1 MLAVTDNMHER
12 FVSTGI
18 VMRGKTPDQSTND
31 AFGRIVR
38 DLKVAPIA
46 QVDAKNL
53 LVLHHYLHSFPGG
66 TKLSFG
72 IFYQSS
78 LMGAITLGVGPFL
91 GYGLVDKATP
101 EDCITLTRLW
111 LEDDLPRNSESRVI
125 GVLLRSLQKETS
137 LKFVLAYSDPAAGHL
152 GTIYQATNWVYTG
165 LSSAPPLYDI
175 GDGILHHSRSL
186 AHGLGTHSIRYLVSH
201 GINVKTVPQM
211 PKHRYIYFLDQS
223 WRSRLMA
230 PVLSYPKK
238 RSDINGSC

>member
-1 MLAVTDNMHER
+1 MLTVTDTMHQK
-12 FVSTGI
+12 FLNTASV
-18 VMRGKTPDQSTND
+18 VAGKTPDQSTND
-31 AFGRIVR
+31 ICGRIVR
-38 DLKVAPIA
+38 DLQVTPISK
-46 QVDAKNL
+46 VDAKNL
-53 LVLHHYLHSFPGG
+53 LVSNHYLHSFPGG

-72 IFYQSS
+72 IFYQAM
-78 LMGAITLGVGPFL
+78 LMGAIALGVGPFL
-91 GYGLVDKATP
+91 GYGLVDRATP

-111 LEDDLPRNSESRVI
+111 LEDNLPRNSESHVI
-125 GVLLRSLQKETS
+125 GILLRSLQKETS

-152 GTIYQATNWVYTG
+152 GVIYQATNWLYTG
-165 LSSAPPLYDI
+165 LSSATPLYDI

-186 AHGLGTHSIRYLVSH
+186 AHGLGTHSIRYLVSQ

>member
-1 MLAVTDNMHER
+1 MLAVNDNMHQK
-12 FVSTGI
+12 FLNTASV
-18 VMRGKTPDQSTND
+18 VAGKTPDQSTND
-31 AFGRIVR
+31 ALGRIVWN
-38 DLKVAPIA
+38 LKVAPIS

-53 LVLHHYLHSFPGG
+53 LVSNHYLHSFPGG
-66 TKLSFG
+66 TKLHFG

-91 GYGLVDKATP
+91 GYGLVNGATP

-125 GVLLRSLQKETS
+125 GILLQSLQKETS

-165 LSSAPPLYDI
+165 LSSATPLYDI

-186 AHGLGTHSIRYLVSH
+186 AHGLGTHSIRYLVSQ

-211 PKHRYIYFLDQS
+211 AKHRYIYFLDQS
-223 WRSRLMA
+223 WRSRLIV
-230 PVLSYPKK
+230 PVLPYPKK
-238 RSDINGSC
+238 KRDIDERG